1 MSNIKRG
8 EIRYIDIP
16 QSFGNEMAKDRPGI
30 ILSAPDKSGC
40 VTVVY
45 LTSVQSHHILPTHVT
60 IRSTGTL
67 SWAKC
72 EHIYTVDINRVRDL
86 VGKCN
91 DVELKRVKSA
101 VGYHLGLS
109 RIGELQETMEATE
122 SEPAYGMSPEEIEKL
137 KQENL
142 KLATLADTY
151 KELYEKTLKEALS
164 GRPAE
169 KQEPEEPK
177 KPTFASRLREARL
190 AANLQQT
197 ELSEKSGVNRKTISY
212 YEVSGKSPSMDNAMA
227 LAKALNVSL
236 AWLCC
241 VEEETDNG

>member
-101 VGYHLGLS
+101 VSYHLGIS
-109 RIGELQETMEATE
+109 RIGELQETMELTE

-151 KELYEKTLKEALS
+151 KELYEKTLKEALA
-164 GRPAE
+164 GKAAEQEAPAE
-169 KQEPEEPK
+169 PEKPK
-177 KPTFASRLREARL
+177 KPTFGSRLREARL
-190 AANLQQT
+190 AANLQQI
-197 ELSEKSGVNRKTISY
+197 ELSEKSGVNPKTISY
-212 YEVSGKSPSMDNAMA
+212 YEVKDKSPSMGNALA

-241 VEEETDNG
+241 EEEDS